1 MASKTLRWI
10 LYGIAGVLII
20 FGFIWM
26 IASVLDSMRII
37 IGSVFLLTA
46 FLIIFLNREKKPKE
60 IIREPQILGELKVK
74 EIRCPNCG
82 AVLDADAIHMHEDV
96 PIAKCKYCGKSF
108 GVTEEPTW

>member
-1 MASKTLRWI
+1 MVSKTLRWI
-10 LYGIAGVLII
+10 LYIVAVILIGFGILYFMASYYEPMRLVIGGVFVITALLII
-20 FGFIWM
+20 FF
-26 IASVLDSMRII
+26 
-37 IGSVFLLTA
+37 
-46 FLIIFLNREKKPKE
+46 NRETKTKE

-82 AVLDADAIHMHEDV
+82 AVLDADAIHMHEGV